1 MSHSPAEIANTLL
14 RLGVLDPA
22 DADQQAV
29 REQLFSDPVLYDD
42 VKERLA
48 QVGFDLVQFLGH
60 VGIRLR
66 RTMELAPPVAMR
78 NNLGLDARHVRVLV
92 YLWIHLVQRQILHDM
107 REERVEPMG
116 RDQTLLDLDEVEEAP
131 SLPYSELR
139 AEFEDLYSNAQLKG
153 ILTTLKRSQFVLQ
166 DGSLGPLQAGPAMYV
181 LIDHDRMEEF
191 VEGLPQRDLD
201 PLPAGA
207 DD

>member
-14 RLGVLDPA
+14 RLGVLNPD
-22 DADQQAV
+22 DADQQVV
-29 REQLFSDPVLYDD
+29 REQLFSEPALYDQ

-48 QVGFDLVQFLGH
+48 DVGFDLVQFFGY
-60 VGIRLR
+60 VGIRLSR
-66 RTMELAPPVAMR
+66 NMELAPPVTLR

-92 YLWIHLVQRQILHDM
+92 YLWIHLIQRQILQDM

-116 RDQTLLDLDEVEEAP
+116 REQTLFELDDVDEAP
-131 SLPYSELR
+131 SLPHSELR
-139 AEFEDLYSNAQLKG
+139 AEFEDIYSNAQIKG

-166 DGSLGPLQAGPAMYV
+166 DGNQGPLQAGPAMYV

-191 VEGLPQRDLD
+191 VEGLPQRNLES
-201 PLPAGA
+201 LPDG
-207 DD
+207 DDD